1 MKIRFVLKTFT
12 FLFFMHPQTSKSVTS
27 LQILPHI
34 RSYTFINFFKSLRI
48 IKMKFDQILVTLTR
62 NIFNLFLALFSSIL
76 DTFTIFIRWQYNVIC
91 QFVADEHL
99 PRANS
104 YLVFDYLQVGKSKR
118 CTWIYNP
125 ILKVMQM
132 FTYFACEYTY

>member
-1 MKIRFVLKTFT
+1 
-12 FLFFMHPQTSKSVTS
+12 
-27 LQILPHI
+27 
-34 RSYTFINFFKSLRI
+34 
-48 IKMKFDQILVTLTR
+48 MKFDQILVTLTR

-132 FTYFACEYTY
+132 FTYFACEYTYQIIRFTTQIIDLILIRPLSICTLAHMLVLFMALQNLKLMEEFKT